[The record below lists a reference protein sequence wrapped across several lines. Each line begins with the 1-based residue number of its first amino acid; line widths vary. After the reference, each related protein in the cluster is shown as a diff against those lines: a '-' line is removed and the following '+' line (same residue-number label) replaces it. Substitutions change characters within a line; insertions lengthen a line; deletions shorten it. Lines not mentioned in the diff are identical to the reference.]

1 MKVNR
6 PFYPPI
12 MPPAC
17 SKISPAQPNPA
28 TKTFAQV
35 LQQTTQ
41 PGIAQPL
48 QFSQHALNRMQGRGI
63 QLSQDQ
69 LQRLEQAVDKAS
81 QKGGKETLV
90 IMRDTAFI
98 VSTKNRTVITAIDDQ
113 SLKDHVFTQIDSTIL
128 I

>member
-6 PFYPPI
+6 PFFPPI
-12 MPPAC
+12 MPPAGRTIKP
-17 SKISPAQPNPA
+17 SSSAEQ
-28 TKTFAQV
+28 KTFAQV
-35 LQQTTQ
+35 LQTAQKD
-41 PGIAQPL
+41 AQPL
-48 QFSQHALNRMQGRGI
+48 QFSHHALTRMQSRGI

-69 LQRLEQAVDKAS
+69 LERLEQAVDKAS

-90 IMRDTAFI
+90 IMQDTAFI
-98 VSTKNRTVITAIDDQ
+98 VSTKNRTIITAIDDQ